1 MSGSLIRYYSIQDL
15 QLLDSSRLKETKDS
29 FFLSF
34 CYPADREPHP
44 KVRSRV
50 GFYRL
55 VAVLICPKGF
65 SLPVPIGEVSFVL
78 LPYVMDCSI
87 ITHDDEGN

>member
-1 MSGSLIRYYSIQDL
+1 MLV
-15 QLLDSSRLKETKDS
+15 SSKQKETKE
-29 FFLSF
+29 FFLLF
-34 CYPADREPHP
+34 CYPAGREPHP
-44 KVRSRV
+44 KVRSRA

-55 VAVLICPKGF
+55 VAVLICPKAF

-78 LPYVMDCSI
+78 LPYVVDCSI